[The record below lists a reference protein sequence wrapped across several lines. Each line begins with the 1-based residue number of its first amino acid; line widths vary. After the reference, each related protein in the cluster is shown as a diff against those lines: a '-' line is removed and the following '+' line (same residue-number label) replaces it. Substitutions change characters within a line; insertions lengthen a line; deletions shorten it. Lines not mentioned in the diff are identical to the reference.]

1 VPSTRCSLLPSFV
14 AVISFAHGP
23 GAISSMHRTP
33 ETNKENVKSRVRCIQ
48 LQRHGRVPLSP
59 SKAPPVVTPKI
70 DNLIEDFNALSVS
83 LTKTRSTPA
92 LNSRDRLAA
101 PPTTVVS
108 TPSDDVQS
116 NNRRLKSLST
126 SASTSA
132 STQKKSGESSS
143 RSSSRASSR
152 KPIDDYR
159 SPVQIL
165 TREPDWDA
173 LAPQAQH
180 GMLGLHGDLPMNLTG
195 VVKNDWQGYK
205 VVVSEATMAQAR
217 ELSRSNNIVELPKAK
232 NEGDDVD
239 SGIHAKLAPDDGTV
253 RD

>member
-1 VPSTRCSLLPSFV
+1 
-14 AVISFAHGP
+14 
-23 GAISSMHRTP
+23 MHRTP

-48 LQRHGRVPLSP
+48 LQRYGRVPLSP

-70 DNLIEDFNALSVS
+70 DNLTDEFNALSVS
-83 LTKTRSTPA
+83 LTKSRVTPA
-92 LNSRDRLAA
+92 LSSHDRPAA

-108 TPSDDVQS
+108 TPSDDIQTNS
-116 NNRRLKSLST
+116 RRLKSLST
-126 SASTSA
+126 SSSTIS

-143 RSSSRASSR
+143 RSSSRTSSR

-180 GMLGLHGDLPMNLTG
+180 GMLGLHGDLPINLTG

-205 VVVSEATMAQAR
+205 AVVSDATMAQAR
-217 ELSRSNNIVELPKAK
+217 ELSRSSNIVELPKAK
-232 NEGDDVD
+232 DGGDDVD
-239 SGIHAKLAPDDGTV
+239 SGLHAKLAPDDGTV
-253 RD
+253 RH